1 MRALHRFAGTVLC
14 LLVLIAGLPRAM
26 AGDEILALTGATI
39 YTSPEATPIQDGV
52 VLMQAGRITAVGSK
66 VTVPPGARTIDC
78 TGLFAA
84 AGFQNSHVHFTEPK
98 WVEAAAQPPEA
109 LAQQLREM
117 LTRYGFTTVVDT
129 GSFLPNTLAL
139 RRRVEAG
146 EVPGP
151 RILTAGA
158 SIYPQDG
165 IPFYVKDSL
174 PAAILPFLDQPA
186 TPEDAAAAVQRSIAA
201 GANVVK
207 VFTGSLS
214 SPRTVVPM
222 REDIARAA
230 VAEAH
235 RRSTLVFTHPSNAEG
250 IRVALASGVDV
261 LAHTSPQGGPWDD
274 ALVAAMKE
282 RRMSLIPTLKLWAY
296 EVTRFGGTAE
306 RAEQL
311 TAGGIQQL
319 RVFSRA
325 GGQVLFGTDVGY
337 MREYDPTDEYV
348 RMAQAGMSPMQILA
362 SLTTAP
368 AARFGEEARRGRIAA
383 GMDADLAVLE
393 ADPARDA
400 RNFARVRYT
409 IRAGR
414 VIFSP

>member
-14 LLVLIAGLPRAM
+14 LPALIGGLPCVA
-26 AGDEILALTGATI
+26 ADEEILALKGATI
-39 YTSPEATPIQDGV
+39 YTSPDAAPIPDGT
-52 VLMQAGRITAVGSK
+52 VLMRAGRISAVGSK

-78 TGLFAA
+78 TGLFVA
-84 AGFQNSHVHFTEPK
+84 AGFQNSHVHFTESK
-98 WVEAAAQPPEA
+98 WAEAAAQSPEV
-109 LAQQLREM
+109 LARNLREM
-117 LTRYGFTTVVDT
+117 LTRFGFTTVVDT
-129 GSFLPNTLAL
+129 GSFLTNTLAL
-139 RRRVEAG
+139 RRRIEAG
-146 EVPGP
+146 AVPGP
-151 RILTAGA
+151 RILTAGG
-158 SIYPQDG
+158 SIYPADG

-186 TPEDAAAAVQRSIAA
+186 TPGEAAAAVQRNIAA

-207 VFTGSLS
+207 LFTGSLS
-214 SPRTVVPM
+214 SLRTVVPM
-222 REDIARAA
+222 REDIARAV

-235 RRSTLVFTHPSNAEG
+235 RRSTLVFSHPSNDEG
-250 IRVALASGVDV
+250 VRVAVTAGVDV

-311 TAGGIQQL
+311 TAVGIQQL
-319 RVFSRA
+319 RAFSRA

-337 MREYDPTDEYV
+337 MREYDPTDEYL
-348 RMAQAGMSPMQILA
+348 RMAQAGMSSVQVLA
-362 SLTTAP
+362 ALTTAP

-400 RNFARVRYT
+400 RNFAKVRYT

>member
-1 MRALHRFAGTVLC
+1 MRALHRFAGTMFC
-14 LLVLIAGLPRAM
+14 LPALIGGLACAA
-26 AGDEILALTGATI
+26 AGDEILALKGATI
-39 YTSPEATPIQDGV
+39 YVSPDAVPIADGT
-52 VLMQAGRITAVGSK
+52 VLMQAGRISAVGSK
-66 VTVPPGARTIDC
+66 LAVPADARTIDC
-78 TGLFAA
+78 TGLFVA
-84 AGFQNSHVHFTEPK
+84 AGFQNSHIHFTEPK
-98 WVEAAAQPPEA
+98 WAEAAAQSPQT

-117 LTRYGFTTVVDT
+117 LTRFGFTTVVDT

-139 RRRVEAG
+139 RRRIEAG

-151 RILTAGA
+151 RILTAGG

-165 IPFYVKDSL
+165 IPFYVKESL
-174 PAAILPFLDQPA
+174 PAAVLPFLDQPA
-186 TPEDAAAAVQRSIAA
+186 TPEDAAAAVQRNIAA
-201 GANVVK
+201 GASVVK
-207 VFTGSLS
+207 LFTGSLS
-214 SPRTVVPM
+214 SLRTVVPM

-235 RRSTLVFTHPSNAEG
+235 RRSTLVFTHPSNDEG
-250 IRVALASGVDV
+250 IRVALAAGVDV

-311 TAGGIQQL
+311 TAGGVQQL
-319 RVFSRA
+319 RAFSRA

-337 MREYDPTDEYV
+337 MREYDPTDEYL
-348 RMAQAGMSPMQILA
+348 RMAQAGMSSMQVLA
-362 SLTTAP
+362 ALTTAP
-368 AARFGEEARRGRIAA
+368 AAKFGEEARRGRIAA

-400 RNFARVRYT
+400 RNFAKVRYT

-414 VIFSP
+414 VIYSP